1 MSYSVGKFAL
11 GLCDRCGFEYKLN
24 DLKEEWNKLKTC
36 PQCFEPK
43 APQLNPS
50 PVVSDKEALNKPRPN
65 NDIEAGDGF
74 VVISDANKFT
84 NTSNNFLSMNPNI
97 LGSNY
102 TTPTMT
108 ASLGSVTITT

>member
-1 MSYSVGKFAL
+1 MGYSVGKFAL

-50 PVVSDKEALNKPRPN
+50 PVVSDKEALYKPRPN
-65 NDIEAGDGF
+65 NDIEGGDGF
-74 VVISDANKFT
+74 VVISDANQFT
-84 NTSNNFLSMNPNI
+84 NTSNNFLSMNSNI
-97 LGSNY
+97 LGSAFS
-102 TTPTMT
+102 TPTMT
-108 ASLGSVTITT
+108 ASLGSVTITV